1 MLDGNTTNGPGG
13 GLFNEGTAYLTDGV
27 LQNNMATIGGGCY
40 NIGSISFLGSFTI
53 DGNTSTAEGGAV
65 RNDGIA
71 SLDNMNPP
79 VPPGPP
85 TGGGTISSNQSGT
98 NGGGIYNTGV
108 ISLQNV
114 ALDGNGAA
122 ADGGALWN
130 NGSGDVTNGTLS
142 RSTAGGN
149 GAGVWNDGGSN
160 LTNVTLAA
168 NSTASGT
175 GGGIWNDGVLL
186 LTGSTVAGNGASAAG
201 GTSNNGTG
209 SLELRNTILA
219 ANTPQNCTGSI
230 MSDGNNIDSGSTCTP
245 TVAGDLPNADPL
257 LGPLQNNP
265 PGPSFL
271 ETRVP
276 LAGSPAIDAAA
287 GCPPP
292 ATDERGVARP
302 QGAACDIG
310 AVEVSAVTPTTTLPS
325 GEVCGNCMDDDG
337 DGRTDYEDPACC
349 TQSAAMR
356 VKKVVIVPGPA
367 GAMKGHLTLAA
378 ILAQTAFADVDPTRD
393 DVTVQLRNQNG
404 ELLCVNISHQRWKR
418 PRRRGPSVFGDPTGA
433 LAQGLRT
440 MKITI
445 PKNGSTRFTAAGKK
459 MDLGRYAR
467 PELTATVR
475 VGNRCSTGSVA
486 LRNRGKKK
494 FVFP

>member
-1 MLDGNTTNGPGG
+1 TAGTTEIDGVTIRHGLDGGLGGGGIHNGGTLTATDLVLENNGTSGQGG
-13 GLFNEGTAYLTDGV
+13 GLFNEGTAYLTQSV
-27 LQNNMATIGGGCY
+27 LQNNMAAAGGGVS
-40 NIGSISFLGSFTI
+40 NTGSISFLGSFTI

-142 RSTAGGN
+142 RSTG
-149 GAGVWNDGGSN
+149 
-160 LTNVTLAA
+160 
-168 NSTASGT
+168 
-175 GGGIWNDGVLL
+175 
-186 LTGSTVAGNGASAAG
+186 
-201 GTSNNGTG
+201 
-209 SLELRNTILA
+209 
-219 ANTPQNCTGSI
+219 
-230 MSDGNNIDSGSTCTP
+230 TP

-310 AVEVSAVTPTTTLPS
+310 AVEVSAVTPT
-325 GEVCGNCMDDDG
+325 
-337 DGRTDYEDPACC
+337 
-349 TQSAAMR
+349 
-356 VKKVVIVPGPA
+356 
-367 GAMKGHLTLAA
+367 
-378 ILAQTAFADVDPTRD
+378 
-393 DVTVQLRNQNG
+393 
-404 ELLCVNISHQRWKR
+404 
-418 PRRRGPSVFGDPTGA
+418 
-433 LAQGLRT
+433 
-440 MKITI
+440 
-445 PKNGSTRFTAAGKK
+445 
-459 MDLGRYAR
+459 
-467 PELTATVR
+467 
-475 VGNRCSTGSVA
+475 
-486 LRNRGKKK
+486 
-494 FVFP
+494 